1 MTVVRMKDLSD
12 GGLRLYSGM
21 TDGQLKRGEG
31 LGPGLGNGAFIA
43 ESLRVIERALDAGV
57 RPISLFVEEHWFEHE
72 RPVIERVEADYP
84 ETTVYVASN
93 GQFRELT
100 GYEVT
105 RGALAAFERPP
116 LPSMDEV
123 LEGARRVAILEDV
136 ANYANMGSLF
146 RSAAALGIDAVLV
159 SPSCHDPFYRRCAR
173 VSMGAVFQVPW
184 TRIDAPREW
193 APSTVPILRDRGFT
207 VMAMALRDG
216 AVPLDAC
223 VGQTGGR
230 VALVLGT
237 EGDGLF
243 ESTIEAC
250 DRTVIIPMA
259 HEVDSLNVAV
269 AGAIAFWELRR

>member
-123 LEGARRVAILEDV
+123 LEGGPPRRHPRGHGQLREH
-136 ANYANMGSLF
+136 
-146 RSAAALGIDAVLV
+146 GI
-159 SPSCHDPFYRRCAR
+159 
-173 VSMGAVFQVPW
+173 
-184 TRIDAPREW
+184 
-193 APSTVPILRDRGFT
+193 
-207 VMAMALRDG
+207 
-216 AVPLDAC
+216 AVPLGGGAGNRCGAGLAFLPRSVLPSLRAGEHGGGVPGALDAHRRPARM
-223 VGQTGGR
+223 G
-230 VALVLGT
+230 A
-237 EGDGLF
+237 F
-243 ESTIEAC
+243 
-250 DRTVIIPMA
+250 DRADPA
-259 HEVDSLNVAV
+259 
-269 AGAIAFWELRR
+269 